1 MLNLSLIA
9 PDSPRPLL
17 REEYDRMVDL
27 GFFED
32 ERVELLDGMVVQMSP
47 QGPQHAWVIMCLN
60 ALLVEGLG
68 RRAHV
73 RPQLPF
79 AASDISEPEPDLM
92 VVEPGLGPEA
102 HPSAALLVVE
112 VAQTS
117 QRKDRLL
124 KGRIY
129 ATAGVPEVWLVDLVA
144 GTLSVLT
151 EPDGQGY
158 RLERRYMRGDT
169 VAPAAFPDLVLR
181 VEDFIPA

>member
-17 REEYDRMVDL
+17 REEYDRMVEL

-47 QGPQHAWVIMCLN
+47 QGSQHAWVIRRLTG
-60 ALLVEGLG
+60 LLVRGLG
-68 RRAHV
+68 ARAELC
-73 RPQLPF
+73 PQLPF
-79 AASDISEPEPDLM
+79 AASDSSEPEPDLM
-92 VVEPGLGPEA
+92 VVEPDLGPEA
-102 HPSAALLVVE
+102 HPSSAFLVVE

-124 KGRIY
+124 KARIY
-129 ATAGVPEVWLVDLVA
+129 AAAGVPELWLIDLVA

-158 RLERRYMRGDT
+158 RNERRYGRGDT
-169 VAPAAFPDLVLR
+169 VAPTSFPDLVLR